1 MRKTSYLMLARVL
14 LALCVTAAPALAQVT
29 SIRLDTPLPLPDA
42 FDPTSIAIRLP
53 ANVVELGGGKPPTLA
68 APTPTPAIP
77 PPEIY
82 FRDKGGPRIN
92 LKCEVRPLRNFAGG
106 VVAGGIELFN
116 FRSEDGLHPVSLVRG
131 STDDGGAAVPPVPAG
146 QVRIYSIVWDDG
158 RLKDQIDL
166 PLPVFAAALVG
177 APSANPPSV
186 IAVQESDREVVLT
199 PTGIK
204 QRELLDLLRAKPE
217 LVTVTYKF
225 GRNDPATNFD
235 EKPDSV
241 GDTPALPGRVVV
253 NLQGSPPSRPE
264 EYKIEFALP
273 ASAVRP
279 LLETGFA
286 IPPDVAEVTA
296 EITINKPPPST
307 ERPKT
312 EFFFE
317 TTFTS
322 IVNATTRDRSNVG
335 LFGLHLKPVV
345 GLRFFNTDKPGRRP
359 QWVALRPLF
368 DADVDTQPI
377 KDSQAPNRIVFGAD
391 LEWGIDAGLQD
402 RGDMDL
408 IQQYVFLNGVRYD
421 SDRDFKT
428 QTLYWQTEF
437 VPRFVDFVQTRDQ
450 RLREVRFPGGKKDPD
465 KVRHFPLVSQYHVRP
480 SVGYQLG
487 GTIKRGDSD
496 SDNISRLFVK
506 LSTGIE
512 FKRLLLFT
520 FDDTYYFLQDAERR
534 RNRNYLETRLDF
546 NTGTLFNVDLGGL
559 QSAVTFKFQRGD
571 LPPRFKP
578 VNAFSV
584 GFKLYR

>member
-1 MRKTSYLMLARVL
+1 MRKSIYLMLARVL
-14 LALCVTAAPALAQVT
+14 LALCATAAPAVAQIT
-29 SIRLDTPLPLPDA
+29 SVKLDTSLPLPDS
-42 FDPTSIAIRLP
+42 FNPTSIAVRLP
-53 ANVVELGGGKPPTLA
+53 ANVVALGGGTPPSAA
-68 APTPTPAIP
+68 APMPANPVP

-92 LKCEVRPLRNFAGG
+92 LMCEVRPLRNFAGG
-106 VVAGGIELFN
+106 IVPGGIELFN
-116 FRSEDGLHPVSLVRG
+116 FKSADGRHPVNLVRG
-131 STDDGGAAVPPVPAG
+131 SMDDSGAAVPPVPAG
-146 QVRIYSIVWDDG
+146 QERIYSIVWDDG
-158 RLKDQIDL
+158 RLKEQPER
-166 PLPVFAAALVG
+166 PLPVFAAVLVG
-177 APSANPPSV
+177 APTANPPSM
-186 IAVQESDREVVLT
+186 IAIQESDREIVLT

-204 QRELLDLLRAKPE
+204 QRELLDLLRANPE
-217 LVTVTYKF
+217 LVTVSYKF

-235 EKPDSV
+235 EKPESV
-241 GDTPALPGRVVV
+241 GDTPALPGMVVV
-253 NLQGSPPSRPE
+253 NLRGSPPSRPE

-286 IPPDVAEVTA
+286 IPPDVTEVTA
-296 EITINKPPPST
+296 EITINKPPPPT
-307 ERPKT
+307 ERAKT

-345 GLRFFNTDKPGRRP
+345 GLRFFNTDKPDRRP
-359 QWVALRPLF
+359 HWLALRPLL

-377 KDSQAPNRIVFGAD
+377 KNSQAPNRIVFGAD
-391 LEWGIDAGLQD
+391 LEWGIDAGLQE
-402 RGDMDL
+402 RGNMDFV
-408 IQQYVFLNGVRYD
+408 QQYVFLNGVRYD

-437 VPRFVDFVQTRDQ
+437 IPRFLNFVQTREQ
-450 RLREVRFPGGKKDPD
+450 RLRAVRFPGGKKDPD
-465 KVRHFPLVSQYHVRP
+465 KTRHFPLVSQYFVRP

-487 GTIKRGDSD
+487 GVIKRGDAESED
-496 SDNISRLFVK
+496 VSRLFVK
-506 LSTGIE
+506 FGAGIE
-512 FKRLLLFT
+512 FKRLFLLT
-520 FDDTYYFLQDAERR
+520 LDDTYYFLRDASRR

-546 NTGTLFNVDLGGL
+546 NTGALFNVDLGSL
-559 QSAVTFKFQRGD
+559 QSALTFKFQRGE

-584 GFKLYR
+584 GFKLYH